1 MAKIT
6 RPQRAKPAPVR
17 KPANKPAKKAAKAA
31 PKTASRPAPKKAAKA
46 SPAGKPK
53 AGPGKSVKTTLKATK
68 PWTPEEVREAFS
80 RFAAANPEP
89 KGELEHLNPYT
100 LLVAVVLSAQ
110 ATDAGV
116 NKATRPLFAVA
127 DTPQKMI
134 ALGEDTVRDY
144 IKTVGLY
151 RTKAKNVIALSHK
164 LINEF
169 GGEVPRTRA
178 ELESLP
184 GAGRKTANVVLNMAF
199 GEHTMAVD
207 THVFRVGNR
216 TGLAPGKTPLEVELG
231 LEKVIPAEF
240 MLHAH
245 HWLILHGRYTCLAR
259 KPRCELCLIKDLCR
273 WPEKTA

>member
-1 MAKIT
+1 MACQYTRIMSKII
-6 RPQRAKPAPVR
+6 RKPLPKAKPTG
-17 KPANKPAKKAAKAA
+17 PAKKVAKKVARKVAKAA
-31 PKTASRPAPKKAAKA
+31 TKSKLPAKSKPSKTKT
-46 SPAGKPK
+46 SP
-53 AGPGKSVKTTLKATK
+53 K
-68 PWTPEEVREAFS
+68 PWTAAEVYEMFS
-80 RFAAANPEP
+80 RFRKANPEP

-116 NKATRPLFAVA
+116 NRATRALFAVA
-127 DTPQKMI
+127 DTPQKML

-144 IKTVGLY
+144 IKTIGLY
-151 RTKAKNVIALSHK
+151 RNKAKNVIALSEK
-164 LINEF
+164 LIAEF

-216 TGLAPGKTPLEVELG
+216 TGLAPGNTPLEVELG
-231 LEKVIPAEF
+231 LERVIPAEF

-259 KPRCELCLIKDLCR
+259 KPRCEVCLINDLCR
-273 WPEKTA
+273 WPEKTV

>member
-6 RPQRAKPAPVR
+6 RRPPPKSKAASPQRARASRAPGGAARRRKKAPKPAAKTGRPR
-17 KPANKPAKKAAKAA
+17 RAKRPPAAIRPW
-31 PKTASRPAPKKAAKA
+31 ASTEIQA
-46 SPAGKPK
+46 
-53 AGPGKSVKTTLKATK
+53 
-68 PWTPEEVREAFS
+68 AFS
-80 RFAAANPEP
+80 RFRAANPEP

-116 NKATRPLFAVA
+116 NKATRALFALA
-127 DTPQKMI
+127 DTPAKML
-134 ALGEDTVRDY
+134 ALGEEAVRDH
-144 IKTVGLY
+144 IRTIGLY
-151 RTKAKNVIALSHK
+151 RTKARNVIALSEK
-164 LINEF
+164 LIADF
-169 GGEVPRTRA
+169 GGEVPRSRA

-199 GEHTMAVD
+199 GESTMAVD

-231 LEKVIPAEF
+231 LERVIPAEF
-240 MLHAH
+240 MRHAH

-259 KPRCELCLIKDLCR
+259 KPRCEVCLINDLCR

>member
-1 MAKIT
+1 MAKII
-6 RPQRAKPAPVR
+6 RAQRTKRAGVRSVPKKSASNAKAT
-17 KPANKPAKKAAKAA
+17 KAKKAKKAKPGLARAMKA
-31 PKTASRPAPKKAAKA
+31 PKL
-46 SPAGKPK
+46 KP
-53 AGPGKSVKTTLKATK
+53 PR

-80 RFAAANPEP
+80 RFQKANPEP
-89 KGELEHLNPYT
+89 KGELEHLNPFT

-116 NKATRPLFAVA
+116 NRATPALFAVA
-127 DTPQKMI
+127 DTPQKML
-134 ALGEDTVRDY
+134 ALGEEKLRDY
-144 IKTVGLY
+144 IRTIGLY
-151 RTKAKNVIALSHK
+151 RTKAKNVIALSEK
-164 LINEF
+164 LIRDF

-178 ELESLP
+178 EIESLP
-184 GAGRKTANVVLNMAF
+184 GAGRKTANVVLNMAY

-231 LEKVIPAEF
+231 LERVIPSEF

-259 KPRCELCLIKDLCR
+259 KPRCEVCLINDLCR
-273 WPEKTA
+273 WPEKTV